1 MDEEAPRPTRKRR
14 EPPKPKPV
22 DEGYLRRAALHYVER
37 FGTSAQN
44 LARVLERKAK
54 RRAQVRA
61 LTEDEMRMV
70 ASTVATAISAGVV
83 DDAAYA
89 RSKAGGLI
97 RRGASERTI
106 LSKLRQKG
114 VDADTAKASLPE
126 GGIDE
131 AAQARRLAQR
141 KRLGPY
147 RDKPDPDKRQRDI
160 ASLARAG
167 FSYRIA
173 ADIIDGGRS

>member
-1 MDEEAPRPTRKRR
+1 MDAPQPRPARKRR
-14 EPPKPKPV
+14 EPPKPKPI

-54 RRAQVRA
+54 RRAQVRT
-61 LTEDEMRMV
+61 LTEDEARMI

-89 RSKAGGLI
+89 RSKTGGLI
-97 RRGASERTI
+97 RKGASERTI

-126 GGIDE
+126 AGIDE
-131 AAQARRLAQR
+131 MAQALRLAQR
-141 KRLGPY
+141 KRLGPF
-147 RDKPDPDKRQRDI
+147 RDKPDAKRRERDI

-167 FSYRIA
+167 FSYRTA
-173 ADIIDGGRS
+173 TAVIDGGGS